1 VGFAGR
7 FELSVPDILQIL
19 SLGKKTG
26 KLRLSRLGNTGEIL
40 FKNGK
45 VIYATCDSTRNT
57 LGQLLI
63 SQKHLTEDD
72 LMAALELQHLSTDS
86 KARRHPD

>member
-1 VGFAGR
+1 MGFAGR

-26 KLRLSRLGNTGEIL
+26 KLRLSRLGNAGEIL

-45 VIYATCDSTRNT
+45 VIYATCDATRST

-63 SQKHLTEDD
+63 SQKHLTEDA
-72 LMAALELQHLSTDS
+72 LMDALEL
-86 KARRHPD
+86 